1 MPSWVQIPA
10 PASMKIKIKN
20 IELEAELANKNPVTV
35 EKILKALPIKSS
47 TNRWGD
53 EIYFETDLEIEE
65 ENSQEEVEVGD
76 VAYWPPGKAIC
87 IFFGRTPVST
97 SSNPRAYSAV
107 NVFGKIVKN
116 LELLKKIKD
125 DEKVEVYR

>member
-1 MPSWVQIPA
+1 
-10 PASMKIKIKN
+10 MKIKIKN
-20 IELEAELANKNPVTV
+20 IELEVGLTNKNPITV
-35 EKILKALPIKSS
+35 EKILKALPIESL

-53 EIYFETDLEIEE
+53 EIYFETDVEIEE

-97 SSNPRAYSAV
+97 SNKPRAYSAV
-107 NVFGKIVKN
+107 NVFGKINKN
-116 LELLKKIKD
+116 LEMLKKIRD
-125 DEKVEVYR
+125 NEEVEVYK

>member
-1 MPSWVQIPA
+1 MKTIK
-10 PASMKIKIKN
+10 MKIKD
-20 IELEAELANKNPVTV
+20 IELEVELMNKNPITA
-35 EKILKALPIKSS
+35 EKILEALPIKSS

-53 EIYFETDLEIEE
+53 EIYFETDIEIEE
-65 ENSQEEVEVGD
+65 EKSQKEVEVGD

-97 SSNPRAYSAV
+97 NKKPKAYSPV
-107 NVFGKIVKN
+107 NVFGKVVKN

-125 DEKVEVYR
+125 KEEVEVCS

>member
-1 MPSWVQIPA
+1 
-10 PASMKIKIKN
+10 MKVKVKN
-20 IELEAELANKNPVTV
+20 VELEVEVTNKNPVTAK
-35 EKILKALPIKSS
+35 KILKALPIKSL

-53 EIYFETDLEIEE
+53 EIYFETDVDVEE

-97 SSNPRAYSAV
+97 GRKPRAYSAV
-107 NVFGKIVKN
+107 NVFGKVVKN
-116 LELLKKIKD
+116 LELLKNIKSN
-125 DEKVEVYR
+125 EKVEVYI

>member
-1 MPSWVQIPA
+1 
-10 PASMKIKIKN
+10 MKIKIKN